1 MSRKNIQ
8 LLLLIS
14 LTALAFSAC
23 GAHHPAKDSADA
35 AKNKA
40 QTAAVKPDVIPPPT
54 DVTEASLR
62 GSDFSTIEGLDPIQ
76 FDYDSAN
83 LKDEALATLKK
94 NVAFMKEHKENDFR
108 VAGYCD
114 ERGTIEYNL
123 ALGQKRAKQ
132 VREYYI
138 RLGIPAAALATISY
152 GKENLV
158 CTESTDECW
167 AQNRRAETGVRSRTA
182 SNTQPDSTQPQ

>member
-1 MSRKNIQ
+1 MPRKDIHLF
-8 LLLLIS
+8 LLTS
-14 LTALAFSAC
+14 LAALAFTAC
-23 GAHHPAKDSADA
+23 GSHHPANESADA

-40 QTAAVKPDVIPPPT
+40 QSTAVKPDVIPPPT

-62 GSDFSTIEGLDPIQ
+62 GSDFSSVTGLDPIH

-94 NVAFMKEHKENDFR
+94 NVEYMKQNKDLDFR

-152 GKENLV
+152 GKEDQV
-158 CTESTDECW
+158 CTESTDDCW

-182 SNTQPDSTQPQ
+182 SNTEPAPTQPQ